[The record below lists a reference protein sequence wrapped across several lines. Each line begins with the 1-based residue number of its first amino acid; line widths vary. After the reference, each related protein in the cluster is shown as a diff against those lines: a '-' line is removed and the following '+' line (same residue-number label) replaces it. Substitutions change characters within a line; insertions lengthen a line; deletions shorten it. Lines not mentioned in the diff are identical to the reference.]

1 MGELASHTI
10 LLFCTKVC
18 TKLRFIISFFIYFR
32 DRGETDPDNFV
43 TAYDVGIARNLEGEK
58 EMTAHFERKK
68 HFDNM
73 EYDGKS
79 SKTKQKDG
87 TLKVTSNVTC
97 VSDGTY
103 LDFFQPKDGCD
114 PTYAEEL
121 HKTIKKFEAEQNM
134 VYIGADSTAVNTG
147 IILLTS
153 ISVSTVFLPRPK
165 TLPLFPKSPQK

>member
-1 MGELASHTI
+1 M
-10 LLFCTKVC
+10 
-18 TKLRFIISFFIYFR
+18 
-32 DRGETDPDNFV
+32 
-43 TAYDVGIARNLEGEK
+43 TAYDVEQARNIEGEK
-58 EMTAHFERKK
+58 EITAHIERKK
-68 HFDNM
+68 GFDNM

-121 HKTIKKFEAEQNM
+121 HKTIKKFEAEKTF
-134 VYIGADSTAVNTG
+134 VFIGADSTAVNTG
-147 IILLTS
+147 LSNHS
-153 ISVSTVFLPRPK
+153 ISVVVIMAAGTIF
-165 TLPLFPKSPQK
+165 